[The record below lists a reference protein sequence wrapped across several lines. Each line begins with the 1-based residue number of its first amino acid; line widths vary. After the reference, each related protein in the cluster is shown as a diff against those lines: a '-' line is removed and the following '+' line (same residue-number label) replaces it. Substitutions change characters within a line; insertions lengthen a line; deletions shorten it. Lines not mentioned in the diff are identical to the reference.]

1 LSPNSLPAQVYQPSQ
16 LLVLIESIRY
26 GLALL
31 RFALAGDEHL
41 HLLYLVK
48 GIVEIVD
55 IIHILMSRKKK

>member
-1 LSPNSLPAQVYQPSQ
+1 LSPNNVPAQAYQPSQ

-31 RFALAGDEHL
+31 QFALAGDEHL

-48 GIVEIVD
+48 GIVEIMD
-55 IIHILMSRKKK
+55 NRYFLMSGKKK